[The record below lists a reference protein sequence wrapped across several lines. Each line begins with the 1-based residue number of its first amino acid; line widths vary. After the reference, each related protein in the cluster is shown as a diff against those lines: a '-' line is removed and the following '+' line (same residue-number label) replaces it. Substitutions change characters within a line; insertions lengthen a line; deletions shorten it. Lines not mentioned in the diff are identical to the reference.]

1 MTCFRAFLV
10 ILQDVCDDGNGGD
23 ATNDGDDVDYGAA
36 AAAAAGDDVD
46 DVNETVNDDVDDDS
60 R

>member
-10 ILQDVCDDGNGGD
+10 ILQDVCDDGNCGD
-23 ATNDGDDVDYGAA
+23 ATNDGDDVDYG
-36 AAAAAGDDVD
+36 AAAAGDDVD